1 MIGKIPDTKI
11 KITIK
16 PGTENDGYPWVARS
30 GTKPKIIAGGPTA
43 QDALKKFVS
52 VLAEQE
58 EIPLSQIGWD
68 VIGVQA
74 VAALYI
80 NRENRTL
87 TEFGP
92 AAEAPGTSELVCT
105 VTEED
110 YYDEVDEPTEDEE
123 IELPGKTC
131 AKCWYFHFPIG
142 NLPSRCNR
150 YGTPASAEDIVC
162 ANFKPLFI
170 DELLEHIKKNDPI
183 YGISLPRDD
192 LDLIIQEFRTWI
204 FVPGNTTHAPKSG
217 NMILVY
223 EKGKRKGFVG
233 RFVAG
238 EVVQLERDA
247 AMDPVWKERLHMS
260 DEEIAERFG
269 TSINQFVIQ
278 ICDYYEFLRHYDV
291 PAGEKAPRG
300 MNWLPKAYLEKL
312 FHIPVQE

>member
-43 QDALKKFVS
+43 QEALEKFVS

-74 VAALYI
+74 IAALYI

-110 YYDEVDEPTEDEE
+110 YYDEADEPTEDEE

-150 YGTPASAEDIVC
+150 YGTPASADDIVC
-162 ANFKPLFI
+162 
-170 DELLEHIKKNDPI
+170 DYDKNACSAYPCI
-183 YGISLPRDD
+183 RN
-192 LDLIIQEFRTWI
+192 R
-204 FVPGNTTHAPKSG
+204 VGNS
-217 NMILVY
+217 
-223 EKGKRKGFVG
+223 
-233 RFVAG
+233 
-238 EVVQLERDA
+238 
-247 AMDPVWKERLHMS
+247 
-260 DEEIAERFG
+260 
-269 TSINQFVIQ
+269 
-278 ICDYYEFLRHYDV
+278 FLRCPHESCYRFSKDQQYESQNDADNQKEKNCSADRLSRPFRI
-291 PAGEKAPRG
+291 PASDIVCQKYGDTGSKSCYYKCHKVDYA
-300 MNWLPKAYLEKL
+300 ASS
-312 FHIPVQE
+312 